1 MTPSNEITFGEEIR
15 VNISHCEDAG
25 VQYLVFF
32 SSRSLKMRE
41 KCIQF
46 VSVSLSQFVY
56 FLRGKCVYLSI
67 FE

>member
-25 VQYLVFF
+25 VEYLVFF

-41 KCIQF
+41 KYIKF
-46 VSVSLSQFVY
+46 VSVSI
-56 FLRGKCVYLSI
+56 FLQGKCVYLSI